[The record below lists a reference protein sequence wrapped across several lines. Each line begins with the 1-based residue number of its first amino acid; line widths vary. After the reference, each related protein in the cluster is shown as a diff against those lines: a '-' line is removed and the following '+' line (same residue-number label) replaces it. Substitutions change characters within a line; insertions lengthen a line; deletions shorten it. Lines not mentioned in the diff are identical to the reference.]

1 MGVIIA
7 LISLIIFLAPIA
19 VVIFIIS
26 VFVRKSKEEK
36 IEFEEIVRN
45 IYIYIILIITL
56 VAIISGVIAAFR
68 IGLDI
73 ALPEKYSTTTSY
85 NSEERQRN
93 ENIVELLTTTAIVIT
108 SVPIFIYHNKLA
120 KEFRK
125 SKNIK
130 ESENVAE
137 QSEL

>member
-7 LISLIIFLAPIA
+7 LISLIIIIAPIA
-19 VVIFIIS
+19 VIVFIVSAFI
-26 VFVRKSKEEK
+26 RKSKEEK
-36 IEFEEIVRN
+36 IKFEEIVRS

-68 IGLDI
+68 VGLDI

-85 NSEERQRN
+85 NSQEREKN
-93 ENIVELLTTTAIVIT
+93 ENIVEFLTTISIVIT

-120 KEFRK
+120 KELRNN
-125 SKNIK
+125 KNTNEI
-130 ESENVAE
+130 ENVE
-137 QSEL
+137 